1 MFGRKSLL
9 LLLFVGLSH
18 LSSAADRKAAIREG
32 ASGASISSPVV
43 GYFWS
48 QTDGIAPI
56 EGVAGAA
63 HVGHAFSAGDR
74 VALPPSQAYA
84 WMESPGG
91 VWVLVLDEVHGRR
104 MVVSDTITAATGS
117 DTISFSP
124 NGSAAVLYFRPS
136 AQLQIVSGLPDSAQA
151 SARFPAP
158 QSDCGALAVADDAAS
173 VLLACGG
180 YLYSAAADRVWRPMI
195 PGQVAAVSYLPGSSD
210 ALAIMTGDPAV
221 YGVSL
226 DSGKSGMRTQL
237 PNGMNDPLS
246 IAVSSDGRFALAID
260 GDGNAAQLDLATS
273 QATLLKV
280 AQGMRTIVRGRD
292 ASTFLLLPGGEG
304 VPWIV
309 EARPGN
315 PSASFAPR
323 IPPAPGVS
331 QF

>member
-9 LLLFVGLSH
+9 LMLLVGLSQ

-32 ASGASISSPVV
+32 ASGASIASPVV

-63 HVGHAFSAGDR
+63 HVGHALSATDR
-74 VALPPSQAYA
+74 VALPPGQAYA

-91 VWVLVLDEVHGRR
+91 VWFLVLDEVHGQRT
-104 MVVSDTITAATGS
+104 VVSDTVAAATGS

-124 NGSAAVLYFRPS
+124 NGSVAVLYFRS
-136 AQLQIVSGLPDSAQA
+136 SSQVQIVSGLPDSPQGTV
-151 SARFPAP
+151 RFRAP
-158 QSDCGALAVADDAAS
+158 QSDCGALAVADDAAT

-180 YLYSAAADRVWRPMI
+180 NLYSAAADRVWRPAI
-195 PGQVAAVSYLPGSSD
+195 PGQVAAAAFLPGSSD
-210 ALAIMTGDPAV
+210 ALAIMTGDAAV

-226 DSGKSGMRTQL
+226 DSRNLGVRAQL
-237 PNGMNDPLS
+237 PNGMNDPVSL
-246 IAVSSDGRFALAID
+246 AVSSDGRFALAID

-280 AQGMRTIVRGRD
+280 AQGMRTVVRGRD
-292 ASTFLLLPGGEG
+292 ASTFLLLPDGEG

>member
-1 MFGRKSLL
+1 MFDRKSLL
-9 LLLFVGLSH
+9 LMLLVGLSQ
-18 LSSAADRKAAIREG
+18 LSSAADRKTAIREG
-32 ASGASISSPVV
+32 ATGASIASPVV

-48 QTDGIAPI
+48 QTDGIAPV

-63 HVGHAFSAGDR
+63 HIGQALSVTDR
-74 VALPPSQAYA
+74 VALPPGQAYA
-84 WMESPGG
+84 WMESPSG
-91 VWVLVLDEVHGRR
+91 VWFLVLDEVRGQRT
-104 MVVSDTITAATGS
+104 VVSDTVAAATGS
-117 DTISFSP
+117 DAISFSP
-124 NGSAAVLYFRPS
+124 NGSAAVLYFRS
-136 AQLQIVSGLPDSAQA
+136 SSEVQIVSGLPDSAQA
-151 SARFPAP
+151 SVRFAAP
-158 QSDCGALAVADDAAS
+158 QSDCGALAVADDAAT

-180 YLYSAAADRVWRPMI
+180 TLYSAAADRAWRPMI
-195 PGQVAAVSYLPGSSD
+195 PGQVAAASFLPGSSD
-210 ALAIMTGDPAV
+210 ALAIMTGDAAV

-226 DSGKSGMRTQL
+226 DSRNSGVRAQL

-246 IAVSSDGRFALAID
+246 LAVSSDGRFALAID

-280 AQGMRTIVRGRD
+280 AQGMRTVVRGRD
-292 ASTFLLLPGGEG
+292 ASTFLLLPDGDG

-315 PSASFAPR
+315 PLASFAPR